1 MGAAKVAGDANANA
15 GILRANE
22 TSNARNALATALS
35 NVRAGDQGATN
46 TDVSQQGT
54 LTSGQLTSQGQ
65 GVTSTGQKLT
75 AETEKAKADAIKQ
88 GALLSAAGSAGATLL
103 SDRRAKE
110 DVRRSDLADAIGK
123 GVHGV
128 TYTYK
133 KSEGDDQDPHFGVL
147 ADHLSKVMPGVVK
160 KDPGSGM
167 LAVDTGHLSL
177 GNTAVLAELA
187 RRIKDLE
194 SQRSARHG

>member
-1 MGAAKVAGDANANA
+1 M
-15 GILRANE
+15 
-22 TSNARNALATALS
+22 
-35 NVRAGDQGATN
+35 
-46 TDVSQQGT
+46 
-54 LTSGQLTSQGQ
+54 
-65 GVTSTGQKLT
+65 
-75 AETEKAKADAIKQ
+75 
-88 GALLSAAGSAGATLL
+88 
-103 SDRRAKE
+103 
-110 DVRRSDLADAIGK
+110 RRSDLADAIGK